1 MPGTDPHPTKRPVGR
16 PSIIGGRR
24 VNVYL
29 DDESLDVA
37 LALGD
42 GNISAGIRVA
52 LTQKTQKNLQKPL
65 DK

>member
-1 MPGTDPHPTKRPVGR
+1 MVNHPRVKRPVGR
-16 PSIIGGRR
+16 PTIIGGRR

-42 GNISAGIRVA
+42 GNISAGVRLALKTYHVIRRSIYG
-52 LTQKTQKNLQKPL
+52 QSR
-65 DK
+65 D

>member
-1 MPGTDPHPTKRPVGR
+1 MPVTDPRPVKRPVGR
-16 PSIIGGRR
+16 PTIIGGRR

-29 DDESLDVA
+29 DDESLDAA
-37 LALGD
+37 LSLGD